1 MCAEVGTGVC
11 VERVLSLR
19 FANYHRAI
27 TIEEYMKLGPRRGLV
42 ACKATVVV
50 RGWLCQVDDCLGLA
64 LQELCSLTYTI
75 GGLPRGVT

>member
-11 VERVLSLR
+11 IERVLSLR

-50 RGWLCQVDDCLGLA
+50 RG
-64 LQELCSLTYTI
+64 
-75 GGLPRGVT
+75 